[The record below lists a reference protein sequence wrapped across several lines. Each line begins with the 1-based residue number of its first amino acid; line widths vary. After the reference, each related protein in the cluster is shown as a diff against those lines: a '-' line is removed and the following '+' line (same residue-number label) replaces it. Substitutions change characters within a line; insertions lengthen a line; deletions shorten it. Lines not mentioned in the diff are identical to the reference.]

1 MGPCISSLTE
11 LSLLL
16 FSLLPPTTKYTI
28 FFDIAAMDN
37 TALFNSER
45 YSDLKIKL
53 SSGKLISVHKIV
65 VCRNIEYFDHLFGPD
80 SRFSVSIA
88 PDSDSLEPFHTPL
101 TEMPTSKKA
110 SSRSSSSRMTAQS
123 LSRV

>member
-1 MGPCISSLTE
+1 
-11 LSLLL
+11 
-16 FSLLPPTTKYTI
+16 
-28 FFDIAAMDN
+28 MDN

-101 TEMPTSKKA
+101 TEMPTSRKA